1 MNEQKL
7 NKPKILILSLAYFP
21 FIGGAE
27 VAVAEITKR
36 LGGEPG
42 EFEFDLITCNLDGQ
56 QRDEEQIG
64 NVKIYR
70 VGKGKVGK
78 HLFHFLGYK
87 KAKAL
92 HLKNNYDIIWSMM
105 ANRAGF
111 AALFFKKK
119 FPKVKFL
126 LTLQEGDS
134 VFNIW
139 KKTWYIRPFYKA
151 IYRSANY
158 IQAISNFLAKRALK
172 YGYQGPIEMVPN
184 GVDLE
189 KFNYLKKDLIK
200 NEKIILTDSRLVEK
214 NGVADLIKAL
224 YILVTNYSLNVIKI
238 IIIGT
243 GPLENDLK
251 KLAQDLGVANKI
263 NFLGLIPYEDV
274 QKYYALAD
282 VFVRPSL
289 TEGLGNVFLQAM
301 AAEIP
306 VIATPVGGIP
316 DFLKDGETGWF
327 CEVKNPKS
335 IAEKINYI
343 LDEKN
348 KNEVDG
354 VVGKARKMV
363 EEKYSWKKI
372 ADKMG
377 KIFKELC

>member
-1 MNEQKL
+1 MNEKNL
-7 NKPKILILSLAYFP
+7 NRPKILIFSLAYFP

-27 VAVAEITKR
+27 VAIAEITKR
-36 LGGEPG
+36 LGGEPVS
-42 EFEFDLITCNLDGQ
+42 FEFDMITCNLDSQ
-56 QRDEEQIG
+56 QKDEEQIG

-78 HLFHFLGYK
+78 YLFHFLGYK

-92 HLKNNYDIIWSMM
+92 HFKNNYDIVWSMM

-119 FPKVKFL
+119 FPRVKFL

-151 IYRSANY
+151 IYRSADY

-200 NEKIILTDSRLVEK
+200 NEKIILTDSRLVKK
-214 NGVADLIKAL
+214 NGVVDLIKAL
-224 YILVTNYSLNVIKI
+224 HILVTHYSLNITKL

-251 KLAQDLGVANKI
+251 KIAQGLGVANKI
-263 NFLGLIPYEDV
+263 NFLGLIPYENI
-274 QKYYALAD
+274 QKYYPLAD

-289 TEGLGNVFLQAM
+289 TEGFGNVFLQAM

-306 VIATPVGGIP
+306 VIATSVGGIP
-316 DFLKDGETGWF
+316 DFLKAGETGWF

-348 KNEVDG
+348 KNEVER
-354 VVGKARKMV
+354 VVINAKKMV
-363 EEKYSWKKI
+363 EEKYTWEKI
-372 ADKMG
+372 AGEMG